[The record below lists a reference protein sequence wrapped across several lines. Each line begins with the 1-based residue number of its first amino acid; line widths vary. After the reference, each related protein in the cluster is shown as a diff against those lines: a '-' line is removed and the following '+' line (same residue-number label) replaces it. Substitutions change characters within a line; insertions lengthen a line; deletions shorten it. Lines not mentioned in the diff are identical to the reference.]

1 MVDLKAT
8 EGQDIQTLQKS
19 KEYFEKK
26 CEQLSTQYKK
36 VLNQLQ
42 EEQAMNRSL
51 LNNQQHWQSAVQR
64 LEEDKQKQEKELKD
78 TQEQLRD
85 ILFHLEAQN
94 KLSSENTGLDAKELE
109 DGQISVGASSTP
121 QSRRRSRRKK

>member
-1 MVDLKAT
+1 MMTFKGDN
-8 EGQDIQTLQKS
+8 S
-19 KEYFEKK
+19 KITNVIF
-26 CEQLSTQYKK
+26 Q
-36 VLNQLQ
+36 
-42 EEQAMNRSL
+42 
-51 LNNQQHWQSAVQR
+51 
-64 LEEDKQKQEKELKD
+64 ELKD